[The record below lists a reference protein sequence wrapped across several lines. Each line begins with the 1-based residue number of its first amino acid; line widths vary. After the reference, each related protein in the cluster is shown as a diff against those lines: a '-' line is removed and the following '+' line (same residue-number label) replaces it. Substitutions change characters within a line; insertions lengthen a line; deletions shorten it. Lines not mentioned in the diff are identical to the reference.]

1 MTATRL
7 VLVIA
12 LALATAPLVGCGGG
26 GGSSGFI
33 PEAAAGPTLHAPS
46 PTEAQLA
53 TELFDQV
60 VAYRLANQAQPIAR
74 DPASDELAY
83 AHAADM
89 VARGFV
95 NHTNPDGMTVKDRI
109 EAAGLTWTRFGQ
121 VIASGVAT
129 SKEVL
134 AGWDALEDQRVI
146 LTEDFAGA
154 GVGVVEIAPGSYAW
168 VVLFR
173 TP

>member
-1 MTATRL
+1 MTATRF

-12 LALATAPLVGCGGG
+12 LAMATAPLAGCGGG
-26 GGSSGFI
+26 GGSSGLI
-33 PEAAAGPTLHAPS
+33 SEAAAGPTLHAPS
-46 PTEAQLA
+46 PVELQLA
-53 TELFDQV
+53 DEVFDRIVQW
-60 VAYRLANQAQPIAR
+60 RGKPLAR
-74 DPASDELAY
+74 DPASDELAH

-89 VARGFV
+89 VARKFE

-109 EAAGLTWTRFGQ
+109 EAAGLTWTRYGQ
-121 VIASGVAT
+121 VIDYGPGT
-129 SKEVL
+129 SQEVL
-134 AGWDALEDQRVI
+134 NGWIALEDQRVI
-146 LTEDFAGA
+146 LDADFAGA